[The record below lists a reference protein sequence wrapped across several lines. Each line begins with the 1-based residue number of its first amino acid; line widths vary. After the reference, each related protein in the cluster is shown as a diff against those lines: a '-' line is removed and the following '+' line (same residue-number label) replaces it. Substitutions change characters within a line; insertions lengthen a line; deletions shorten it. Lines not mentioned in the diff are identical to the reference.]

1 MSQNDGMSDLLVDP
15 KVTEALG
22 KLWTETKS
30 DLALMKAKL
39 KAIID
44 RKNSDT
50 TLRFAGKQA
59 WADGIRRDADDYIR
73 TGKWRLAEKL
83 FWAPIV
89 SATERASSLDGT
101 MTQARTDAANRA
113 EQENQ
118 ARIDVTRL
126 QQEQA
131 ASREK
136 AEALA
141 RAQGRAAAL
150 LDTLWGK
157 KWSSPQGSPIA
168 QK

>member
-1 MSQNDGMSDLLVDP
+1 MSQNDGLSDLLVDP

-30 DLALMKAKL
+30 DLTLMRAKL

-44 RKNSDT
+44 GKNNDS
-50 TLRFAGKQA
+50 TLRYAGKKL
-59 WADGIRRDADDYIR
+59 WADGIRRDAEDYIR

-83 FWAPIV
+83 FWAPLV
-89 SATERASSLDGT
+89 SASERAASLDGT

-118 ARIDVTRL
+118 ARIDAARL

-157 KWSSPQGSPIA
+157 KWTQPQGSPVA